1 MTSRTI
7 GNLSRLPTSGF
18 RAHDL
23 WFWAALGFM
32 TIEGTGFALA
42 CASYLYLMGTAQ
54 SWPLNSAPPDL
65 LWGSLLTVLLLASLV
80 PNLLMSRAARGR
92 NEAKTQLWA
101 VVVFALNAA
110 ALGLRAVEF
119 SHLNTRWDH
128 DAYGS
133 IVWALILLHTTHLL
147 TDFVDTAF
155 VTLFLFTHPVDDERF
170 SDVDDDAVYWAFVV
184 FTWLP
189 IYLLIYW
196 APRWTP

>member
-1 MTSRTI
+1 MTRRI
-7 GNLSRLPTSGF
+7 VGNLAALPTSGY
-18 RAHDL
+18 RLNDL
-23 WFWAALGFM
+23 WFWATLGFM

-42 CASYLYLMGTAQ
+42 CASYLYLMGTADQ
-54 SWPLNSAPPDL
+54 WPLNSPAPDL
-65 LWGSLLTVLLLASLV
+65 LWGAALTVLLLVSLV
-80 PNLLMSRAARGR
+80 PNLIMSRAARR
-92 NEAKTQLWA
+92 RDKAKTQFWA

-110 ALGLRAVEF
+110 ALVVRACEF
-119 SHLNTRWDH
+119 PHLNTRWDQ

-133 IVWALILLHTTHLL
+133 IVWALMLLHTTHLI

-184 FTWLP
+184 VTWIP
-189 IYLLIYW
+189 IYLLVYW